1 MRKRITALTMAG
13 VMTAALLSGCSGG
26 NSTSTT
32 TAGGAADTTGAEAAQ
47 TTAGGTEAAAAG
59 EKVEITYWDQNA
71 DTKRTEI
78 FNKLIADFEAE
89 NPNITVKL
97 VPVPADQAKSKYD
110 VAIQSHTAPDCGG
123 VSQYWMSD
131 FLIQDALVPLDDYIA
146 GWDQKDKTLSEF
158 DESIRSMAPDGKMYG
173 LAHMVTVPVVCY
185 NTELM
190 NKSGCEIPED
200 WDGVFDCV
208 EKMTDKANGV
218 YGFSIR
224 GGAGSSQQ
232 FEQMMYQYSGQLDMF
247 DENGNSTA
255 NDPAH
260 VELLEKFASIYNV
273 YTPESDIT
281 NAVAEMNAAFDSGSA
296 GMIFHNLGSYGQ
308 HVQTLGEDGFAGLVR
323 LNAANGTR
331 TIVSNGAMC
340 LSVFKDSKHPAEAFK
355 FVSFL
360 AQHEACSYI
369 SEQIGQIPCNKEA
382 LEDEWVQKAGP
393 IKEAADALLDSSTTV
408 TTLPINVIGYYD
420 LHQNTLVEGFQNVLL
435 GNMTAQEYL
444 DSWAS
449 EMTRL
454 KSEYDQYL
462 QTK

>member
-1 MRKRITALTMAG
+1 MI
-13 VMTAALLSGCSGG
+13 
-26 NSTSTT
+26 
-32 TAGGAADTTGAEAAQ
+32 
-47 TTAGGTEAAAAG
+47 
-59 EKVEITYWDQNA
+59 
-71 DTKRTEI
+71 
-78 FNKLIADFEAE
+78 
-89 NPNITVKL
+89 
-97 VPVPADQAKSKYD
+97 
-110 VAIQSHTAPDCGG
+110 
-123 VSQYWMSD
+123 
-131 FLIQDALVPLDDYIA
+131 
-146 GWDQKDKTLSEF
+146 
-158 DESIRSMAPDGKMYG
+158 
-173 LAHMVTVPVVCY
+173 
-185 NTELM
+185 
-190 NKSGCEIPED
+190 
-200 WDGVFDCV
+200 
-208 EKMTDKANGV
+208 
-218 YGFSIR
+218 
-224 GGAGSSQQ
+224 
-232 FEQMMYQYSGQLDMF
+232 
-247 DENGNSTA
+247 
-255 NDPAH
+255 
-260 VELLEKFASIYNV
+260 NV

>member
-1 MRKRITALTMAG
+1 MKKKFISAILCG
-13 VMTAALLSGCSGG
+13 VLGISMISGCGSSEGDKESQG
-26 NSTSTT
+26 Q
-32 TAGGAADTTGAEAAQ
+32 TASKSAADSGDV
-47 TTAGGTEAAAAG
+47 
-59 EKVEITYWDQNA
+59 VEITFWDNYA
-71 DTKRTEI
+71 DTIRTELYG
-78 FNKLIADFEAE
+78 KLISQFEEE
-89 NPNITVKL
+89 NPGIKVKY
-97 VPVPADQAKSKYD
+97 VPLPADQAKSKYD
-110 VAIQSHTAPDCGG
+110 VAIQSETTPDCG
-123 VSQYWMSD
+123 VTYQYWLND
-131 FLIQDALVPLDDYIA
+131 FIVQDALLPLDDYMSS
-146 GWDQKDKTLSEF
+146 WDKKDELLETF
-158 DESIRSMAPDGKMYG
+158 QNSIKEMSPDGKTYG
-173 LAHMVTVPVVCY
+173 LAQTVTIPAVWY
-185 NTELM
+185 NTDIFT
-190 NKSGCEIPED
+190 KADTEIPQS
-200 WDGVFDCV
+200 WDEILAAV
-208 EKMTDKANGV
+208 EKTTDKENGV

-232 FEQMMYQYSGQLDMF
+232 FEQMMYQYSGITEMF
-247 DENGNSTA
+247 DENGNSTI

-260 VELLEKFASIYNV
+260 VEFLDKFAKLYNV

-323 LNAANGTR
+323 LNAVNGTR

-382 LEDEWVQKAGP
+382 LEDDWVQKAGP
-393 IKEAADALLDSSTTV
+393 IKEAADALLDPGTTV

-454 KSEYDQYL
+454 KAEYDQYL
-462 QTK
+462 QSK

>member
-173 LAHMVTVPVVCY
+173 LAHMVTVPVVWY

-340 LSVFKDSKHPAEAFK
+340 LSVFKDSKHPAEASNSSASWHSMRRAATS
-355 FVSFL
+355 VSRSARFPATRKPWRTSGCRRQARL
-360 AQHEACSYI
+360 RRPQMRFS
-369 SEQIGQIPCNKEA
+369 IPA
-382 LEDEWVQKAGP
+382 
-393 IKEAADALLDSSTTV
+393 
-408 TTLPINVIGYYD
+408 
-420 LHQNTLVEGFQNVLL
+420 
-435 GNMTAQEYL
+435 
-444 DSWAS
+444 
-449 EMTRL
+449 RR
-454 KSEYDQYL
+454 
-462 QTK
+462 

>member
-1 MRKRITALTMAG
+1 M
-13 VMTAALLSGCSGG
+13 
-26 NSTSTT
+26 
-32 TAGGAADTTGAEAAQ
+32 
-47 TTAGGTEAAAAG
+47 
-59 EKVEITYWDQNA
+59 
-71 DTKRTEI
+71 
-78 FNKLIADFEAE
+78 
-89 NPNITVKL
+89 
-97 VPVPADQAKSKYD
+97 
-110 VAIQSHTAPDCGG
+110 AIQSHTAPDCGG

-173 LAHMVTVPVVCY
+173 LAHMVTVPVVWY